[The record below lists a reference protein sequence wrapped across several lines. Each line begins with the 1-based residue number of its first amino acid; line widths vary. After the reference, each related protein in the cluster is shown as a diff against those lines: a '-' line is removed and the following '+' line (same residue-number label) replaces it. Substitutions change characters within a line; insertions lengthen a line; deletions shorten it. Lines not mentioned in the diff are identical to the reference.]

1 VRKIVLQ
8 MMTTLNGRL
17 DDPAAWVHGVSDD
30 QYREIDR
37 IYATF
42 DTVLVG
48 RTTYEEMAGYWPG
61 ALAEAAGTETNRAM
75 ARRMH
80 DYRKLVFSRS
90 GRRKPTPWNN
100 TELVVAGSDDEL
112 AQYLA
117 NLKALS
123 GGDIHLSG
131 GASFAQSVIGLG
143 LVDEFYF
150 FVYPIV
156 SPGAPWFE
164 PLPDKRELKLL
175 GASTYEN
182 GVVRLHYVPR
192 ALESRP
198 RPASFTDL
206 LTESAPVAR

>member
-1 VRKIVLQ
+1 MRKIVMQ

-17 DDPAAWVHGVSDD
+17 DDPMAWVHSVSDD

-48 RTTYEEMAGYWPG
+48 RTTYEEMAAYWPG
-61 ALAEAAGTETNRAM
+61 ALSDTAGSETNQGM

-80 DYRKLVFSRS
+80 AYRKLVFSRS
-90 GRRKPTPWNN
+90 GREKVTEWNN

-112 AQYLA
+112 AEYLA
-117 NLKALS
+117 NLKAQP

-131 GASFAQSVIGLG
+131 GASFAQSVISLD
-143 LVDEFYF
+143 LVDEFHF

-156 SPGAPWFE
+156 SPGASWFSQVPE
-164 PLPDKRELKLL
+164 KRQLKLL
-175 GASTYEN
+175 SASTYEN
-182 GVVRLHYVPR
+182 GVTRLHYEPR
-192 ALESRP
+192 ALERKA
-198 RPASFTDL
+198 RPASFSEL
-206 LTESAPVAR
+206 LT